1 MSLEAVR
8 HALIAPEAF
17 TKAHAEAPAEAGPR
31 WLTLVRTG
39 DLTTIA
45 ALGAT
50 ASLGVGAYGAA
61 LHAHAGLLPAL
72 SAAGAAVSAAGAA
85 WCTTLPALYV
95 LGALGGSR
103 LPARSVILGALV
115 TVSFGGLAMLASIP
129 VLWFVELCLP
139 FGWARLLTALVSFA
153 GVGLCMADVFSRV
166 MATLEG
172 GHVRHLAWLALLS
185 MVGAEMFF
193 VLGLFNIT

>member
-1 MSLEAVR
+1 MSFDAVR

-17 TKAHAEAPAEAGPR
+17 TQARCDAPPEATPS
-31 WLTLVRTG
+31 WLTVVRPG
-39 DLTTIA
+39 DLATIA

-50 ASLGVGAYGAA
+50 ASLGVAAYGAA
-61 LHAHAGLLPAL
+61 LHAHDGLLPAL

-115 TVSFGGLAMLASIP
+115 TVSFGGLAMLASVP

-139 FGWARLLTALVSFA
+139 YGWARLLTALVSFA
-153 GVGLCMADVFSRV
+153 GVGLCMSDVFTRV

-172 GHVRHLAWLALLS
+172 PQLRHLAWLGLLG
-185 MVGAEMFF
+185 MVGAEMFI